1 MASFATM
8 TWEVRFSN
16 TRQLPYFYNPDTQVS
31 MWELP
36 EGMTEEQARSLPG
49 GSLLGEAQ
57 ADQPAAAQ
65 AGGVPH
71 AKDTIRAS
79 HILIKH
85 KDSRRP
91 SSHRQ
96 SVITR
101 TKEEA
106 IQTLHH
112 LKEKLGPKPTPEQF
126 SQAAQEHR
134 YVFLFTNRLATA
146 RPHSVVVTWASSAA
160 AKCSPPLKRQRT
172 TCRWVRPAMWST
184 PTAVFILS
192 SVLRNLYKFCP
203 PFSCLDA
210 AHALACA
217 AWRTVARWSTRR
229 PSHVASIFRPRVL
242 SRDVVRADAPPCA
255 MRLGPLDFRC
265 TSAKD
270 TARLCLHAC
279 TPCRPGRKR
288 WPPRCVV
295 RGTRR

>member
-1 MASFATM
+1 M

-36 EGMTEEQARSLPG
+36 EGMTEEQARNLPG

-57 ADQPAAAQ
+57 PDQPAAAQ
-65 AGGVPH
+65 AGGVPY

-126 SQAAQEHR
+126 SQAAQEH
-134 YVFLFTNRLATA
+134 
-146 RPHSVVVTWASSAA
+146 SDCSSAQRGGDLGQFGRGQMQPAFEKA
-160 AKCSPPLKRQRT
+160 AYDLPVGETSDVVHTDSGVHIIQRT
-172 TCRWVRPAMWST
+172 A
-184 PTAVFILS
+184 
-192 SVLRNLYKFCP
+192 
-203 PFSCLDA
+203 
-210 AHALACA
+210 
-217 AWRTVARWSTRR
+217 
-229 PSHVASIFRPRVL
+229 
-242 SRDVVRADAPPCA
+242 
-255 MRLGPLDFRC
+255 
-265 TSAKD
+265 
-270 TARLCLHAC
+270 
-279 TPCRPGRKR
+279 
-288 WPPRCVV
+288 
-295 RGTRR
+295 